1 MFSKNYSL
9 VCPKILSCNTE
20 YVVWVIPPAS
30 LKISIIIVTE
40 DALVK
45 KGTSGS
51 LQLKGSFR
59 KWQSFVPPAIHT
71 TAFKNRIISQRH
83 LQVDAFS

>member
-9 VCPKILSCNTE
+9 VCPKILPCNADAW
-20 YVVWVIPPAS
+20 VVPPAS

-40 DALVK
+40 DAFVK

-59 KWQSFVPPAIHT
+59 KWQPFVPPAIPT

-83 LQVDAFS
+83 LQVDASA